1 MHNEKY
7 IDALYRFHDMLA
19 DDFAQFV
26 DETEQEGL
34 DKDRIHYAD
43 CVMHLAK
50 NLTKELLIEEGMSPE
65 EIEAMSGSNQGY
77 GRAIRTTPG
86 PNGGTSQYNGQGGSS
101 AYMPVSG
108 RSMNGTARN
117 GGRSSYAMGN
127 NSGKR
132 DAMGRFTRSG
142 GEGQDVF
149 STMQK
154 MADMTADHTER
165 EMIMRLMERL
175 KNETNQ

>member
-7 IDALYRFHDMLA
+7 LDALYRFQDMLA
-19 DDFAQFV
+19 DDFAKFV
-26 DETEQEGL
+26 EETEQEGL
-34 DKDRIHYAD
+34 DKNRICHAD
-43 CVMHLAK
+43 CMMHLAK
-50 NLTKELLIEEGMSPE
+50 NLRKEQLFEEGMDPD
-65 EIEAMSGSNQGY
+65 EIESASGTTQGY

-86 PNGGTSQYNGQGGSS
+86 FENGQSG
-101 AYMPVSG
+101 YMPVSG
-108 RSMNGTARN
+108 RSMNNGTSRN

-132 DAMGRFTRSG
+132 DSMGRFTRSG

-165 EMIMRLMERL
+165 EMILRLLERI
-175 KNETNQ
+175 KAEGNQ